1 MLELTARPL
10 TAAAFAAFGEVIE
23 PENAARISINDGLT
37 TRFHDLF
44 TIDVN
49 DNGGRPVVSL
59 FRTAPLPL
67 PHRVRVMERHPRG
80 SQAFMPTDEIP
91 FLVLVAADVG
101 RDVGGDA
108 SGDFGL
114 IGAADLSLFIT
125 NGRQGVNF
133 YKNTW
138 HHFQIVLK
146 KQRDFIVLDRAGPG
160 DNLEETKIN
169 DEVWIPAS
177 VCTGALA

>member
-1 MLELTARPL
+1 MTNLTARPL
-10 TAAAFAAFGEVIE
+10 TPAAFAAFGEVIE
-23 PENAARISINDGLT
+23 PENAGRISINDGLT
-37 TRFHDLF
+37 TRFNDLF

-67 PHRVRVMERHPRG
+67 PHRVRVMERHPQG

-91 FLVLVAADVG
+91 FLVLV
-101 RDVGGDA
+101 GGDV
-108 SGDFGL
+108 DP

-146 KQRDFIVLDRAGPG
+146 KQRDFIVIDRAGPG

-177 VCTGALA
+177 VCAGALA

>member
-1 MLELTARPL
+1 MTNLTARPL

-23 PENAARISINDGLT
+23 PENAGRISINDGLT

-59 FRTAPLPL
+59 FQTAPLPL

-91 FLVLVAADVG
+91 FLVLVAGDV
-101 RDVGGDA
+101 D
-108 SGDFGL
+108 S

-146 KQRDFIVLDRAGPG
+146 KQRDFIIIDRAGPG
-160 DNLEETKIN
+160 DNLEETQIN
-169 DEVWIPAS
+169 GEVWIPES
-177 VCTGALA
+177 VCAVALA

>member
-49 DNGGRPVVSL
+49 DNGGRAVVSL

-67 PHRVRVMERHPRG
+67 PHRVRTMERHPRG

-91 FLVLVAADVG
+91 FLVLVGA
-101 RDVGGDA
+101 DVGGD
-108 SGDFGL
+108 FGP

-133 YKNTW
+133 YKNIW

-146 KQRDFIVLDRAGPG
+146 KQRDFIIIDRAGPG
-160 DNLEETKIN
+160 DNLEETQIN
-169 DEVWIPAS
+169 DEVWIPES
-177 VCTGALA
+177 VCADDLA

>member
-1 MLELTARPL
+1 MTNLTARPL
-10 TAAAFAAFGEVIE
+10 TAVAFAAFGEVIE
-23 PENAARISINDGLT
+23 PENAGRISINDGLT

-91 FLVLVAADVG
+91 FLVLVG
-101 RDVGGDA
+101 GDVGGDVD
-108 SGDFGL
+108 SID
-114 IGAADLSLFIT
+114 AADLSLFIT

-138 HHFQIVLK
+138 HHFQIVLE
-146 KQRDFIVLDRAGPG
+146 KQRDFIVIDRAGPG

-169 DEVWIPAS
+169 DEVWIPES
-177 VCTGALA
+177 VCAGALA

>member
-1 MLELTARPL
+1 MTNLTARPL

-23 PENAARISINDGLT
+23 PENAGRISINDGLT

-59 FRTAPLPL
+59 FQTAPLPL

-101 RDVGGDA
+101 RDA
-108 SGDFGL
+108 SGDFGP

-146 KQRDFIVLDRAGPG
+146 KQRDFIIIDRAGPG

-169 DEVWIPAS
+169 GEVWIPES
-177 VCTGALA
+177 VCAGALA

>member
-1 MLELTARPL
+1 MIELTARPL

-23 PENAARISINDGLT
+23 PENAGRISINDGLT
-37 TRFHDLF
+37 TSFHDLF

-49 DNGGRPVVSL
+49 DNGGRPIVSL

-67 PHRVRVMERHPRG
+67 PHRVRVMERHPLG
-80 SQAFMPTDEIP
+80 SQAFMPMDEIP

-101 RDVGGDA
+101 P
-108 SGDFGL
+108 
-114 IGAADLSLFIT
+114 IGAADLSMFIT

-138 HHFQIVLK
+138 HHFQMVLK
-146 KQRDFIVLDRAGPG
+146 EQRDFVVIERGGAG
-160 DNLEETKIN
+160 DNLEETRID
-169 DEVWIPAS
+169 DEVWIPAMEY
-177 VCTGALA
+177 